1 MSKNEGIQY
10 DPIEL
15 SVNSLLNRVNDLDQK
30 VSELT
35 DLAVKKDE
43 VIKSINMS
51 PESIKIIGNK
61 IMVTADTYKEEK

>member
-10 DPIEL
+10 EPIEL
-15 SVNSLLNRVNDLDQK
+15 SVNSLLNRVTDLDQK

-35 DLAVKKDE
+35 DLVVKKDE

-51 PESIKIIGNK
+51 PESIRIIGNK